1 MVQLITN
8 RIGMETLSDAL
19 GQISK
24 SELYIHSLK
33 HPQLMAKHSSD
44 LIFDHY
50 FCILFKKYESLI
62 LQQLSEPSANLVHQV
77 EPSQD
82 FSKMGHMVNNHQ
94 SPSDVIS
101 RYKEVIRTQ
110 DDAIEKLKK
119 EVETLKS
126 YNAQCNVSFEITN
139 RLEMIYNDVIE
150 KTKCI

>member
-1 MVQLITN
+1 MVQLINN

-24 SELYIHSLK
+24 SELYLHALK
-33 HPQLMAKHSSD
+33 HPQLVAKHSSD

-50 FCILFKKYESLI
+50 FCIMFKKYESLI
-62 LQQLSEPSANLVHQV
+62 LQQLSDPGAAHAHVDSS
-77 EPSQD
+77 SQD

-110 DDAIEKLKK
+110 DETIESLKK
-119 EVETLKS
+119 EVHSLKGS
-126 YNAQCNVSFEITN
+126 NAACSVRNLTF
-139 RLEMIYNDVIE
+139 YA
-150 KTKCI
+150 